1 MMQTTA
7 FLENYD
13 YHSSNRDPY
22 PSKDWLE
29 EHYWGQKLSTYEIAK
44 ILNCSQQK
52 VNNALHH
59 HGIRLRTYRE
69 VVALRNPVRF
79 KLLELLLDGR
89 SRKYIHL
96 LRAVGFESGKDAGR
110 FAYHMKILLNADLLC
125 KSGDNYIIS
134 QKGVRVHGL
143 VLVVDAP
150 FLCERPKIED
160 VKETVGGVRFEVRFG
175 RRNGKISCW
184 IGCDPPGLD
193 YQSCVFAIKHF
204 QRIVWDQV
212 GFRVTEFE
220 TVNCDFNEDYIGVQL
235 DGVKSV
241 TVRDFLGNLE
251 RIYNKGPNVVRS
263 EVRFPAEKMTIESM
277 LTLLK
282 GGITP
287 YNILQTQF
295 ALLKKIENLYEAI
308 KFGNE
313 VNYRILT
320 FLKDMMEK
328 RR

>member
-1 MMQTTA
+1 MATCRICNRDDADDSKDRVNWSYVAGFFDGEGSIFLRQNYKKATA
-7 FLENYD
+7 KFPVIAFSNTNLEVLEKIRNFLNAGHINQKKENRRGYKKNYVLAVTDYKNSLRIAKELSSHCIVKRKALFDMISFLENYD

-134 QKGVRVHGL
+134 QKG
-143 VLVVDAP
+143 
-150 FLCERPKIED
+150 EKIM
-160 VKETVGGVRFEVRFG
+160 
-175 RRNGKISCW
+175 N
-184 IGCDPPGLD
+184 L
-193 YQSCVFAIKHF
+193 
-204 QRIVWDQV
+204 
-212 GFRVTEFE
+212 FRE
-220 TVNCDFNEDYIGVQL
+220 L
-235 DGVKSV
+235 
-241 TVRDFLGNLE
+241 
-251 RIYNKGPNVVRS
+251 
-263 EVRFPAEKMTIESM
+263 
-277 LTLLK
+277 
-282 GGITP
+282 
-287 YNILQTQF
+287 
-295 ALLKKIENLYEAI
+295 
-308 KFGNE
+308 
-313 VNYRILT
+313 
-320 FLKDMMEK
+320 
-328 RR
+328 

>member
-1 MMQTTA
+1 LNKVMKYCNSYGESVSRWHRILRI
-7 FLENYD
+7 LE
-13 YHSSNRDPY
+13 SSDRP
-22 PSKDWLE
+22 
-29 EHYWGQKLSTYEIAK
+29 LSPKEIAFHAK
-44 ILNCSQQK
+44 INHSTVRVYLRQMLKLGDVSQPSYGYYVRK
-52 VNNALHH
+52 T
-59 HGIRLRTYRE
+59 RLG
-69 VVALRNPVRF
+69 V
-79 KLLELLLDGR
+79 G
-89 SRKYIHL
+89 
-96 LRAVGFESGKDAGR
+96 VGFG
-110 FAYHMKILLNADLLC
+110 
-125 KSGDNYIIS
+125 
-134 QKGVRVHGL
+134 GVRVHGL